1 MKKFRFLIIF
11 FAILTA
17 FAVIAETKV
26 SRALVG
32 PDITVSS
39 ITVSPESPE
48 FDQPATIT
56 VKAKNLGPGAALEE
70 FFRAFS
76 FSFPNFEID
85 TSSYVFPPVSLA
97 AGSEQTYVFTG
108 KFKEIKKQN
117 LTFSIDTANV
127 LEETDE
133 SNNTLN
139 KEITV
144 QGNDLAVMDIITEPE
159 KLSAGQTCNVKF
171 KIKNNGT
178 KNIYTTAGLTAYEY
192 SLPGFEIE
200 SFTVPAPSLNNVIIP
215 DGEFYYIA
223 KGKFSGAGEKKVSF
237 AIDKNDE
244 VFESNEKT
252 NNSLEE
258 TINVFEAGKTDLAFD
273 LIELVPFE
281 PIVNSAMTINIW
293 LKNVGDSAI
302 NASTGLH
309 EDDIFY
315 NLSGFDIKTKT
326 YDDYPDINNPLEPG
340 EKFKYSYTGEFIK
353 AGSNKIEFTIDKVER
368 LIEKN
373 ETNNSTSTPVYVYLS
388 QEEKNSFAVYDT
400 ALSLISSSS
409 AAIVWKTTK
418 AASSK
423 VEYDQ
428 DPPVSLENVSDSNN
442 TVNHEIKLTGLRAG
456 TKYNY
461 RIISLLNATTK
472 ETPYLSFTTPLN
484 DAVLLTKEPV
494 ATVSGS
500 SVKISWDTSLSASG
514 YAYYKRDGDYVKAG
528 SDEIKSSHE
537 IEIKDL
543 VPGNYNY
550 FVTGT
555 TTPGTAY
562 KSTVKTFIVSAAGQ
576 GSSGSGNESG
586 NGSSSGE
593 GASLAGQSASQSQT
607 ALSIKNSALYK
618 NLKGKIILKVE
629 GKGEAYWVDPGS
641 QKMYSLGRPAD
652 AFAVMRAGGT
662 GIKTA
667 DLEKIPIGLASLTGT
682 DSDADGLSDIFE
694 DALGIDKGKKD
705 TDADGFDDKAEL
717 NSGYSPK
724 AKNLKM
730 NLDSGFSAKQKG
742 KIFLQVEGKGEA
754 WYINPADGKR
764 YFLGRPADAFAVMR
778 KLGLGISNSDF
789 GKM

>member
-1 MKKFRFLIIF
+1 MTKFRSFLAFFAFLIVAS
-11 FAILTA
+11 AITG
-17 FAVIAETKV
+17 IKE

-32 PDITVSS
+32 SDIAVTS
-39 ITVSPESPE
+39 ISVNPESP
-48 FDQPATIT
+48 DYNQAATIT
-56 VKAKNLGPGAALEE
+56 VKAKNLGSGAALEE

-76 FSFPNFEID
+76 YSFPNFEID
-85 TSSYVFPPVSLA
+85 TKSYTFPLVSLA
-97 AGSEQTYVFTG
+97 AGGEQTYVFTG

-133 SNNTLN
+133 NNNTLS

-144 QGNDLAVMDIITEPE
+144 QGNDLAVTDIITEPE
-159 KLSAGQTCNVKF
+159 KLSAGQTCNVRF

-178 KNIYTTAGLTAYEY
+178 KNIYTTAGLTAYAY
-192 SLPGFEIE
+192 SLPGFEVE
-200 SFTVPAPSLNNVIIP
+200 SFSAPAPSLNNVILP
-215 DGEFYYIA
+215 DGEFYYIV
-223 KGKFSGAGEKKVSF
+223 KGKFTGAGERKISF
-237 AIDKNDE
+237 NIDQNDE
-244 VFESNEKT
+244 VYESNEKI

-258 TINVFEAGKTDLAFD
+258 TIKVFEAGKTDLAFD
-273 LIELVPFE
+273 LIELVPLD
-281 PIVNSAMTINIW
+281 PIVNSAITINVW
-293 LKNVGDSAI
+293 LKNAGDSAI
-302 NASTGLH
+302 NTSTGLH

-368 LIEKN
+368 LLEKD

-388 QEEKNSFAVYDT
+388 QEEKNSFTIFDT

-423 VEYDQ
+423 VEYNQ

-442 TVNHEIKLTGLRAG
+442 ASNHEIKLTRLKAG

-461 RIISLLNATTK
+461 RVISSLNATTK
-472 ETPYLSFTTPLN
+472 ETAYLSFTTPLN

-494 ATVSGS
+494 ATAAGS
-500 SVKISWDTSLSASG
+500 SVKISWDTSLRASG
-514 YAYYKRDGDYVKAG
+514 WVYYKKGGDWVKVG
-528 SDEIKSSHE
+528 SDEMNASHAA
-537 IEIKDL
+537 EIKNL
-543 VPGNYNY
+543 APGNYEY

-555 TTPGTAY
+555 SSPGTAY
-562 KSTVKTFIVSAAGQ
+562 KSTVKTFIISAAGQ
-576 GSSGSGNESG
+576 GQSGSGNESG
-586 NGSSSGE
+586 NGSISPPTSPSS
-593 GASLAGQSASQSQT
+593 SASQSQT
-607 ALSIKNSALYK
+607 ALSIKNSSLYK

-629 GKGEAYWVDPGS
+629 SKGEAYWVDPGTE
-641 QKMYSLGRPAD
+641 KMYSLGRPDD
-652 AFAVMRAGGT
+652 AFSVMRERGI

-667 DLEKIPIGLASLTGT
+667 DLEKIPLGLASLTGT

-694 DALGIDKGKKD
+694 DALGTDKSKKD

-724 AKNLKM
+724 IKNAKM

-764 YFLGRPADAFAVMR
+764 YFLGRPADAFNVMR
-778 KLGLGISNSDF
+778 NLGLGISNSDF